1 MKSLRRSPESNLRTS
16 CAAPKQATRRRKT
29 TRVYPGG
36 REAAPCPVFGLQSVF
51 VFARSN
57 KSREE
62 KGNIGSDCFGENLL
76 FLRHR
81 DGAGQ
86 WNFG

>member
-1 MKSLRRSPESNLRTS
+1 MCRSEAGNASDVRRPVFIQEG
-16 CAAPKQATRRRKT
+16 K
-29 TRVYPGG
+29 
-36 REAAPCPVFGLQSVF
+36 REAAPRPVFGLQSVF

-62 KGNIGSDCFGENLL
+62 KGNIGSDCFGFGETPLL
-76 FLRHR
+76 NLRHR

>member
-1 MKSLRRSPESNLRTS
+1 MCRSEASNASDVRRPVFIQE
-16 CAAPKQATRRRKT
+16 
-29 TRVYPGG
+29 GG
-36 REAAPCPVFGLQSVF
+36 RQLLARPVFGLQSMF

-62 KGNIGSDCFGENLL
+62 KGNIGSDCFGETLL
-76 FLRHR
+76 YLRHR

>member
-1 MKSLRRSPESNLRTS
+1 MQSLRQITGEQLAHLVHLGSRRRE
-16 CAAPKQATRRRKT
+16 RRKT
-29 TRVYPGG
+29 TRVYPELFA
-36 REAAPCPVFGLQSVF
+36 RSQSVF

-62 KGNIGSDCFGENLL
+62 RGNIGSDCFGETLL
-76 FLRHR
+76 YPSHR